1 MGEDKPNSPLGF
13 LMQRKPLAIR
23 RHFTQN
29 EWSRT
34 GGAMHINSS
43 HLPGDFAEG
52 HFCARIMRP
61 EGPCVIGFARGAA
74 FDLTPA
80 FGTASR
86 FLEEDDAIG
95 AITGRGEAIMLDL
108 EAVLANAA
116 WDARD
121 PAKPFLLSPI
131 DLQTVKAAGV
141 TYVRSMLERVVE
153 ERCRGDAGQAEAV
166 RAEFRNII
174 GDDLAAIIP
183 GSAEA
188 MRLKSALLQ
197 KGWWSQYLEVGIGP
211 DAEIF
216 TKCPAMA
223 SVGTGSKIGVH
234 PVSAWSN
241 PEPEAV
247 MVVNGKGRIQ
257 GATLGNDVNLR
268 DVEGRSA
275 LLLGRAKDNNASAA
289 LGPMIRLFDSG
300 FTLEDVR
307 RAELSLTITGR
318 DGFELA
324 ESGPVGAISRDP
336 ADVVAQMIGAHH
348 QYPDGAVLYLGTPF
362 SPAKDRGAPGMG
374 FTHREGDVVRIA
386 SPRLG
391 VLVNEVDRTD
401 ECPPWR
407 YGIGA
412 LFASLAARGL
422 PRA

>member
-1 MGEDKPNSPLGF
+1 
-13 LMQRKPLAIR
+13 
-23 RHFTQN
+23 
-29 EWSRT
+29 
-34 GGAMHINSS
+34 MHINSS
-43 HLPGDFAEG
+43 HLPMDFADG

-86 FLEEDDAIG
+86 FLEEDEAIG
-95 AITGRGEAIMLDL
+95 AMLRRGEPITLDL
-108 EAVLANAA
+108 ELILANST

-289 LGPMIRLFDSG
+289 LGPMIRLFDAG

-318 DGFELA
+318 DGFELV

-348 QYPDGAVLYLGTPF
+348 QYPDGALLYLGTPF

-391 VLVNEVDRTD
+391 ELVNEVDRTD